1 MAKKIGKMSGLQFA
15 LSQILD
21 EPQREDEFSAEEAY
35 LEARQK
41 NPKITLSTIRQ
52 RLTRMEQGGSLTKRT
67 IRHNGTTINLFSRA

>member
-21 EPQREDEFSAEEAY
+21 EPQREDEFSAEDAY
-35 LEARQK
+35 LEARQS

-52 RLTRMEQGGSLTKRT
+52 RLTRMEQSGSLTKRT